1 MTPNNRLLLAAALA
15 SAAMLSGPR
24 ADASLTRAVDFDTKV
39 AEAESVVLG
48 KVTKTESRWDAS
60 HRWIL
65 TYSTIRVEKALKGTA
80 GQEVTLVTP
89 GGQVGNIGQSTVGV
103 PEFREGSEN
112 VVFVKNSRVGPTV
125 LYFDQGTYDVTRDGN
140 QRMVAPVASDAVVV
154 DTQRGMAV
162 SPEGP
167 RTLAQFEA
175 DVKRAER
182 GALQRM
188 ELLRERQRQE
198 AEANSISSII
208 LRNKLLIAL
217 ALLGMSLATWQI
229 LKK

>member
-15 SAAMLSGPR
+15 STAFLSAPR
-24 ADASLTRAVDFDTKV
+24 AEASIARAVDFDTKV

-48 KVTKTESRWDAS
+48 KVTKTEARWDAS

-65 TYSTIRVEKALKGTA
+65 TYSTIKVEKALKGTA

-89 GGQVGNIGQSTVGV
+89 GGQVGSIGQSTVGV
-103 PEFREGSEN
+103 PEFREGAEN
-112 VVFVKNSRVGPTV
+112 VVFVKQSQVGPTV
-125 LYFDQGTYDVTRDGN
+125 LYFDQGTYDVARDGN
-140 QRMVAPVASDAVVV
+140 QRIVTPVATDAVVM

-188 ELLRERQRQE
+188 ELVRERQRQE
-198 AEANSISSII
+198 AEANSISSVI
-208 LRNKLLIAL
+208 LRNKLLISL
-217 ALLGMSLATWQI
+217 ALLGMALATWQI

>member
-15 SAAMLSGPR
+15 SSALLSAPA
-24 ADASLTRAVDFDTKV
+24 ADASLARSVDFDTKV

-65 TYSTIRVEKALKGTA
+65 TYSTLRVEKALKGTA
-80 GQEVTLVTP
+80 GQELTLVTP

-103 PEFREGSEN
+103 PEFREGDEN
-112 VVFVKNSRVGPTV
+112 VVFVKQSRVGPTV
-125 LYFDQGTYDVTRDGN
+125 LYFDQGTYEVSRDGN
-140 QRMVAPVASDAVVV
+140 QRIVTPVATDAVVV

-162 SPEGP
+162 SPEAP

-175 DVKRAER
+175 EVKRAER

-188 ELLRERQRQE
+188 EMVRERQREE
-198 AEANSISSII
+198 ADASSLSSII

-217 ALLGMSLATWQI
+217 ALLGVALATWQI

>member
-24 ADASLTRAVDFDTKV
+24 ADASLTRAADFDTKV

-162 SPEGP
+162 SPE
-167 RTLAQFEA
+167 
-175 DVKRAER
+175 
-182 GALQRM
+182 
-188 ELLRERQRQE
+188 
-198 AEANSISSII
+198 
-208 LRNKLLIAL
+208 
-217 ALLGMSLATWQI
+217 
-229 LKK
+229 